1 MDQLIPVINKLQ
13 DVFNAIGT
21 EEIDLPQIVVV
32 GSQSSG
38 KSSVL
43 ENIVGRDFLPR
54 GSGIV
59 TRRPLVLQLIH
70 LPWDSKQDE
79 KFSEW
84 GEFLHKPNEM
94 FYDFNLIREEI
105 SKETD
110 RVTGKSKGI
119 SHVPINLKIYSRNVV
134 NLTLVD
140 LPGITR
146 VPIEGQPLDIEMQ
159 IRKMIQQYIEKP
171 NAIIL
176 AVTAANSDLSNSDAL
191 QVAREYDPDGQ
202 RTIGVITKIDIM
214 DKGTDAYDMLTGK
227 IIPLKLGFIGVVNRS
242 QQDINTR
249 KPIKQSLKEEAEFF
263 SSHPIYRSI
272 ASRCGTP
279 FLSKTLNRILMNHIR
294 ECLPELKKRLSKK
307 IQETSAELA
316 SYGDPLYDS
325 PNSKGALLLSII
337 TKFSSDYKDAIDGK
351 STDLSLNELYGGAR
365 INYIFNEIFASC
377 LNLINPLTDLTS
389 NEIRTAIR
397 NATGP
402 KSALFVP
409 ESSFELLVKKQIGR
423 LDEPCLQCVE
433 LVFDELQRI
442 VSQLE
447 SKELLRF
454 QVLRE
459 RVVEVVNTLLHK
471 CRSPTK
477 SMITNLIMVELA
489 YINTNHPDFVGGGG
503 AINGIL
509 EKMAQQAAAER
520 ESQSSW
526 GATAQQSLT
535 QSVSQPQSQQAQ
547 SQPQPQAVVPQ
558 AQPKSTGQAANP
570 MANATGQN
578 TFFNKFFGENPNAA
592 PSQRGGIIQQT
603 QIVPQQ
609 QQKQAQPQPQHLQQM
624 QTQQKTKTTAASSR
638 SDRLDQVPVTIKA
651 ITTPNDKE
659 QFEIELIQRLLI
671 SYFDLVRK
679 NIKDLVPKSIMH
691 FLVNSSKE
699 TIHNELVAAL
709 YREELIDDLLSENPS
724 VAARRKEC
732 KQVLDVL
739 RKANEILNEVR
750 DFAVK

>member
-1 MDQLIPVINKLQ
+1 MEQLIPVINKLQ
-13 DVFNAIGT
+13 DVFNAIGS

-59 TRRPLVLQLIH
+59 TRRPLILQLIH
-70 LPWDSKQDE
+70 LPFDSKLRGEDE

-94 FYDFNLIREEI
+94 FYDFNVIREEI
-105 SKETD
+105 AKETD
-110 RVTGKSKGI
+110 RLTGKNKGI
-119 SHVPINLKIYSRNVV
+119 SSTPINLKVYSRNVV

-146 VPIEGQPLDIEMQ
+146 VPIGDQPTDIELQ
-159 IRKMIQQYIEKP
+159 IRKMITQYIEKP

-176 AVTAANSDLSNSDAL
+176 AVTAANTDISNSDAI
-191 QVAREYDPDGQ
+191 QMAKEVDPEGQ

-214 DKGTDAYDMLTGK
+214 DKGTDAYDVLTGK
-227 IIPLKLGFIGVVNRS
+227 VIPLKLGFIGVVNRS
-242 QQDINTR
+242 QQDINTK

-263 SSHPIYRSI
+263 STHPIYRQL

-279 FLSKTLNRILMNHIR
+279 FLAKTLNRILMSHIR
-294 ECLPELKKRLSKK
+294 DCLPELKKKLSKR
-307 IQETSAELA
+307 IQETSSELA
-316 SYGDPLYDS
+316 SYGDPMYDS
-325 PNSKGALLLSII
+325 PNSKAALLLSII

-351 STDLSLNELYGGAR
+351 STDFSLAELYGGAR
-365 INYIFNEIFASC
+365 INFIFNEIFAAC
-377 LNLINPLTDLTS
+377 LNNINPLVDLTS

-402 KSALFVP
+402 KSTLFVS
-409 ESSFELLVKKQIGR
+409 ESAFELLVKKQIAR

-447 SKELLRF
+447 SKELVRF

-459 RVVEVVNTLLHK
+459 RVTEVVNQLLHK
-471 CRSPTK
+471 CKAPTK
-477 SMITNLIMVELA
+477 QMISNLIFLELA
-489 YINTNHPDFVGGGG
+489 YINTNHPDFVGAG
-503 AINGIL
+503 AFYSVM
-509 EKMAQQAAAER
+509 EMMKAQQHAAENPVQQLQQLAPATAPAPAPAPVVATPV
-520 ESQSSW
+520 SSATQSS
-526 GATAQQSLT
+526 AYAQGT
-535 QSVSQPQSQQAQ
+535 RGMTNNPNQPQ
-547 SQPQPQAVVPQ
+547 
-558 AQPKSTGQAANP
+558 GQH
-570 MANATGQN
+570 
-578 TFFNKFFGENPNAA
+578 TFFNKFFGQE
-592 PSQRGGIIQQT
+592 QQT
-603 QIVPQQ
+603 QQQQPLKPLQQQAVPKGTSISQAVPQQ
-609 QQKQAQPQPQHLQQM
+609 QQQLQTQPKSRTAQPL
-624 QTQQKTKTTAASSR
+624 R
-638 SDRLDQVPVTIKA
+638 GDRLEQVPMTIKA
-651 ITTPNDKE
+651 PAPNDKE

-671 SYFDLVRK
+671 SYFDVVRK
-679 NIKDLVPKSIMH
+679 NIKDMVPKSIMH

-699 TIHNELVAAL
+699 KVHNELVASL
-709 YREELIDDLLSENPS
+709 YREELIEDLLSENPS

-732 KQVLDVL
+732 KQILDVL